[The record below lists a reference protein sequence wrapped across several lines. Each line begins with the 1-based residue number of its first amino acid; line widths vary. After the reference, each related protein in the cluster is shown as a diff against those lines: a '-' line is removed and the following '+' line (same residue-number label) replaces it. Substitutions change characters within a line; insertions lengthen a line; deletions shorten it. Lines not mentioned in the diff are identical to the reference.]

1 MVFQDYYAM
10 MTLGR
15 TRTAEQNTSIQ
26 LYSQGCCLHVSPW
39 IDVSPKRLFTV
50 GKLL

>member
-1 MVFQDYYAM
+1 MVFQDYHAM

-26 LYSQGCCLHVSPW
+26 LYSQGRCLRVSPW
-39 IDVSPKRLFTV
+39 IDVSQKHLQ
-50 GKLL
+50 